1 MFEKITSFIWENR
14 FVIVVIITII
24 VQAISTWRETKSKLY
39 TMMLGAKSKAKDQIL
54 SSGKEQEEW
63 VIRIALQKLPWLV
76 NVIGEDLTRKLIKL
90 LYDKGKDWMDD
101 GKINNSR

>member
-1 MFEKITSFIWENR
+1 MFEKITNFLWENR
-14 FVIVVIITII
+14 FVIAVIITII

-54 SSGKEQEEW
+54 SSGKDQEEW
-63 VIRIALQKLPWLV
+63 VIKMALQKLPWLART
-76 NVIGEDLTRKLIKL
+76 IGEDLTRKIIQW
-90 LYDKGKDWMDD
+90 LYRKGKDWLD